1 MRVLLA
7 VLLSTLP
14 AWAWAEA
21 CPDDVHS
28 QLETLSRQIQQ
39 WDDSYHR
46 QGQSLISDELYDQA
60 RTRLAH
66 WQECARQQTPK
77 ADNPLA
83 RARGTLRHPVA
94 HTGLQKLPSEP
105 AVSDWLSTR

>member
-1 MRVLLA
+1 MQVLLA
-7 VLLSTLP
+7 VLISALP
-14 AWAWAEA
+14 AWAWAET

-83 RARGTLRHPVA
+83 SGARHLTSSGRAHGFAKAAERAGR
-94 HTGLQKLPSEP
+94 Q
-105 AVSDWLSTR
+105 

>member
-1 MRVLLA
+1 MHVLLA
-7 VLLSTLP
+7 ALISALP

-21 CPDDVHS
+21 CPDNVHL

-60 RTRLAH
+60 RKRLAH
-66 WQECARQQTPK
+66 WQECARQQPPK
-77 ADNPLA
+77 A
-83 RARGTLRHPVA
+83 
-94 HTGLQKLPSEP
+94 
-105 AVSDWLSTR
+105 